1 MVMVLVEILA
11 RLITSFISQIG
22 YIGVFFLMVLE
33 SALIPIPSEVIMPFS
48 GFLVSTGEFN
58 LLYVLIAGV
67 IGNLVGSVIT
77 YYLGL
82 SIGRT
87 FVLRYGKYLLID
99 ENHLELAESWFR
111 KFGDKIIL
119 VSRNLP
125 AVRTYI
131 SLPAGI
137 SKMNVFKF
145 AIYTLIGSVPW
156 NFALLYSGVLLGKNW
171 ETVLRYTTILDGI
184 VIAIIIIL
192 VIWWLRK
199 RIK

>member
-1 MVMVLVEILA
+1 
-11 RLITSFISQIG
+11 
-22 YIGVFFLMVLE
+22 
-33 SALIPIPSEVIMPFS
+33 
-48 GFLVSTGEFN
+48 
-58 LLYVLIAGV
+58 IAGV

>member
-1 MVMVLVEILA
+1 MVLVEILA

-48 GFLVSTGEFN
+48 GFLVSTGEIN